1 MKSMSKNVFLV
12 FPPPSGLLCT
22 DGVECRGGVS
32 AAASS
37 PGCLEQGAL
46 LGPPAAPLPAGQTP
60 ARWVEFL
67 FCEGKKI
74 K

>member
-12 FPPPSGLLCT
+12 FPPPQGCSAPTASSAG
-22 DGVECRGGVS
+22 GGVS

-67 FCEGKKI
+67 FCEEKKI